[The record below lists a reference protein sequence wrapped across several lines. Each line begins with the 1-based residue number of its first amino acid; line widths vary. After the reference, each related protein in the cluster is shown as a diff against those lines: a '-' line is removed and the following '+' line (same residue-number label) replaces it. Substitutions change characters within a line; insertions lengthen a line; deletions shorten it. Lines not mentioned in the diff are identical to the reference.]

1 MKIGELAQQSGIT
14 VQALRFYEQAG
25 LPARPP
31 RRQSGYGI
39 YSATD
44 LRRVQLIRQAK
55 KLGFSLDEVKRILR
69 LRERGACPCGQVMIM
84 LEKHLRETDELIQ
97 RLKLFRGELDRTL
110 EDWKHS
116 GPEGIPGDVLCALIE
131 RTIPHTKPPEA
142 ATTPTPKNYGI

>member
-25 LPARPP
+25 LLPRPP
-31 RRQSGYGI
+31 RTESGYRI

-69 LRERGACPCGQVMIM
+69 LRERGSCPCGQVMIM

-116 GPEGIPGDVLCALIE
+116 GAEGIPGDVLCGLIE
-131 RTIPHTKPPEA
+131 RTIRQNKRREGGSNGTTKR
-142 ATTPTPKNYGI
+142 